1 MCLHGGLRSNLPV
14 LTGSLPRLFERALE
28 TVATDYLAHQLWD
41 KYIEFEVSQEEFG
54 LVAKLYKRV
63 LAIPVRDLDRYW
75 DGFNKLLAQRP
86 IHELM
91 TEAEIAA
98 FEGAEESEEAKKA
111 AVTKARQQQLAL
123 TKEEM
128 EKRRQFET
136 AIKRPYF
143 HFKPLDERQLDN
155 WREYL
160 DFEEAE
166 STTSAIKLY
175 ERCLVACANY
185 PEFWSRYANFVET
198 NVGAAAARAIYVR
211 MTSVFIKRRP
221 EAFLAHALFEEGQ
234 GKAADARK
242 IYQELIAPDAPG
254 AGLVEAVVRFANFER
269 RQNKLPAAIQIYKD
283 AIAAAKDKSKNQVY
297 LMVQLATFL
306 SQVAKKGGEAREMY
320 NSAMSAAPN
329 SKGVLLSYVKFE
341 CETMEKGAEDRVSEV
356 LCVLS

>member
-1 MCLHGGLRSNLPV
+1 MCASVKHVRACGR
-14 LTGSLPRLFERALE
+14 ERAHALIR
-28 TVATDYLAHQLWD
+28 AHACTWFIVCVQTCTHTHM
-41 KYIEFEVSQEEFG
+41 Y
-54 LVAKLYKRV
+54 
-63 LAIPVRDLDRYW
+63 
-75 DGFNKLLAQRP
+75 
-86 IHELM
+86 
-91 TEAEIAA
+91 T
-98 FEGAEESEEAKKA
+98 
-111 AVTKARQQQLAL
+111 ARQLARKYRL
-123 TKEEM
+123 SQYVYSHVCTHVY
-128 EKRRQFET
+128 T
-136 AIKRPYF
+136 
-143 HFKPLDERQLDN
+143 HGCTQLDN

-254 AGLVEAVVRFANFER
+254 ASLVEAVVRFANFER

-297 LMVQLATFL
+297 LMVQLATLL
-306 SQVAKKGGEAREMY
+306 SQVLRRIWRLAHRLP
-320 NSAMSAAPN
+320 SQR
-329 SKGVLLSYVKFE
+329 LF
-341 CETMEKGAEDRVSEV
+341 
-356 LCVLS
+356 

>member
-1 MCLHGGLRSNLPV
+1 M
-14 LTGSLPRLFERALE
+14 T
-28 TVATDYLAHQLWD
+28 ATYLQS
-41 KYIEFEVSQEEFG
+41 SQRFH
-54 LVAKLYKRV
+54 
-63 LAIPVRDLDRYW
+63 LAICTCDKSAIIVWNR
-75 DGFNKLLAQRP
+75 LLAQRP

-143 HFKPLDERQLDN
+143 HFKPLDERQVRCTHARGNVCTRETHARMRARTCTHTHSHTCVHVVYRVCVQARTHTHMYTARQLARKYRVSQYIYSHVYTHVYTHGCTQLDN

-306 SQVAKKGGEAREMY
+306 SQV
-320 NSAMSAAPN
+320 
-329 SKGVLLSYVKFE
+329 
-341 CETMEKGAEDRVSEV
+341 
-356 LCVLS
+356 LCRIWRLAHRLPS